1 MNKNSFVDQFNAFIQ
16 YGEPYLE
23 GGKNKP
29 LSNLTF
35 GLKDVF
41 DVEKYPTGFGSPDW
55 LNTHPIPN
63 ETASIVHDL
72 VRDGATLIGKT
83 HTDELTYSILG
94 INAHYGTPINPLSP
108 QRVPGG
114 SSSGSAV
121 SVAGKLVDFAVG
133 SDTGGSVR
141 TPASFCGIYGIRPT
155 YGKISLDNARPL
167 ARSFDTLGW
176 FSRDPE
182 ILYKVGKSLLKKDVL
197 IIPHKLEISLLTKAW
212 EIIPEDIKFKSM
224 QKIREIFKDFNITES
239 HNSEINLS
247 FWANTFRIIQASEI
261 WQEYGDWATK
271 HMENFGPGI
280 KDRFLIASQITSE
293 ETLRA
298 RESREVVSNLLNS
311 MLNDRF
317 LLIPTVSNIAPLL
330 NSTKKEL
337 EEFRQ
342 KSFQLLCIAGLG
354 GLPQISLPIVNTSDG
369 AFGISLV
376 GPKDSD
382 MELLNIV
389 KNLII

>member
-1 MNKNSFVDQFNAFIQ
+1 MNKNFSTDSLNAFIQ
-16 YGEPYLE
+16 YGKPYLE
-23 GGKNKP
+23 GDKNKL

-41 DVEKYPTGFGSPDW
+41 DIEGYPTGFGSPDW
-55 LNTHPIPN
+55 LKTHPTPN
-63 ETASIVHDL
+63 KTASIVHDL
-72 VRDGATLIGKT
+72 VSNGATLVGKT

-121 SVAGKLVDFAVG
+121 SVAGKLVDFAIG

-141 TPASFCGIYGIRPT
+141 TPASFCGIYGMRPT
-155 YGKISLDNARPL
+155 HGKISLDNARPL
-167 ARSFDTLGW
+167 AKSFDTLGW
-176 FSRDPE
+176 FSRNPE
-182 ILYKVGKSLLKKDVL
+182 ILYKVGRSLLKQDASFNSQK
-197 IIPHKLEISLLTKAW
+197 PKLSLLKEAW
-212 EIIPEDIKFKSM
+212 EIIPEDIKHLSIL
-224 QKIREIFKDFNITES
+224 KIREIFNDFNITES
-239 HNSEINLS
+239 QGHNIDLS
-247 FWANTFRIIQASEI
+247 SWANIFRVIQASEI
-261 WQEYGDWATK
+261 WQEYGDWATD

-280 KDRFLIASQITSE
+280 KDRFLIASQITIE

-298 RESREVVSNLLNS
+298 RESREIASNLLNS
-311 MLNDRF
+311 ILHDKI

-330 NSTKKEL
+330 TSTKQEL

-354 GLPQISLPIVNTSDG
+354 GLPQISLPIVNTSDA
-369 AFGISLV
+369 AFGISLI
-376 GPKDSD
+376 GPKGSD
-382 MELLNIV
+382 IELLNIV
-389 KNLII
+389 KNITI